1 MKNLILLMT
10 AVLMAMPLNLYA
22 GRTKSQPANQQVRKY
37 RTKKEQARILMW
49 KRQEKKL
56 DAFLDSVYH
65 SDKSGTS
72 TKSMVDQLIQS
83 DLGEKVLLSRYIK
96 DNLDKLSNE
105 QLYVLTASIFGEGG
119 DMKIKGFNPTAYF
132 KHNDESQQRQFNIVA
147 QKEQKRMQY
156 ILIERAKN
164 EKDFAEK
171 KAKLETLRAQ
181 LYNAVTSDHK
191 YGWKGKSDEDFLNTE
206 PKQDIDKAKSN
217 GITPSSK
224 LEHEYY
230 GAFFDA
236 KNAYNKDKSEKEQ
249 NKDVDSKRLKAFEN
263 AVVELGACLDCN
275 TD

>member
-22 GRTKSQPANQQVRKY
+22 GRTKSQPVNQQVKKY

-56 DAFLDSVYH
+56 DAFLKSVVNDT
-65 SDKSGTS
+65 SRTS
-72 TKSMVDQLIQS
+72 TKSMVEQLTQS
-83 DLGEKVLLSRYIK
+83 DLGDKVLLSKHIM
-96 DNLDKLSNE
+96 DNIDKLSNE
-105 QLYVLTASIFGEGG
+105 ELFVLTASIFGEGG
-119 DMKIKGFNPTAYF
+119 DLKIKGLNLRACIKQT
-132 KHNDESQQRQFNIVA
+132 DESQQRQFNRVA

-156 ILIERAKN
+156 ILSERAKN

-236 KNAYNKDKSEKEQ
+236 KNAYTKDKSEKEQ

>member
-1 MKNLILLMT
+1 MKNLLLLMV

-22 GRTKSQPANQQVRKY
+22 GRTKSQPVNQQVRKY

-49 KRQEKKL
+49 KRQEKKM
-56 DAFLDSVYH
+56 DAFMDSVYH
-65 SDKSGTS
+65 SGKSGTS
-72 TKSMVDQLIQS
+72 TKSMVEQLIQS
-83 DLGEKVLLSRYIK
+83 DLGDKVLLSRHIR
-96 DNLDKLSNE
+96 DNIDKLSNE
-105 QLYVLTASIFGEGG
+105 ELYVLTASIFGEGG
-119 DMKIKGFNPTAYF
+119 DLKIKGLNLRACIKQT
-132 KHNDESQQRQFNIVA
+132 DESQQRQFNRVA

-156 ILIERAKN
+156 ILSERAKN

-236 KNAYNKDKSEKEQ
+236 KNAYNKDKSEKDQ